1 MRLLKNGLIRVE
13 NLYAMKTC
21 IQLFLLLLF
30 SASAS
35 SFSIDNHKTI
45 NDLVEKEYLKLPQY
59 HSMSKEMWKAFKK
72 GNIEEDSKYLRKRK
86 NWHFYDPTFTFNLE
100 ESLNRR
106 FKELIDTLNKQIND
120 KADIVVIYKTL
131 GGITHYL
138 QDMVVP
144 PHVVPVYHGGS
155 DAFDEYKISKKG
167 QYASIINE
175 VKLKSVN
182 DTSFYDLLNEYAQ
195 LTLTSIKD
203 SITISEDGVNK
214 KITWNWFWESSSIVS
229 FGQYGRLDNNFG
241 KTTFRNR
248 KACYL
253 KNRKYFVCADYYCSF
268 HEARVIAAKDASLRA
283 LLLLDKL
290 LKQRDTLIKSK

>member
-1 MRLLKNGLIRVE
+1 
-13 NLYAMKTC
+13 MKTC

-30 SASAS
+30 SASVS
-35 SFSIDNHKTI
+35 SFSIDNHKI
-45 NDLVEKEYLKLPQY
+45 VNDLVEKEYLKLPQY

-86 NWHFYDPTFTFNLE
+86 NWHFYDPTFTFHLE

-106 FKELIDTLNKQIND
+106 FKELIVTLNKQIND

-138 QDMVVP
+138 QDMAVP

-167 QYASIINE
+167 QYASILNE

-195 LTLTSIKD
+195 LTLNSLKD
-203 SITISEDGVNK
+203 SITITEDGVNK
-214 KITWNWFWESSSIVS
+214 KITWNWFWDASSTVG
-229 FGQYGRLDNNFG
+229 FGHYGRLKNNFG
-241 KTTFRNR
+241 NLKFTN
-248 KACYL
+248 KEAWYL
-253 KNRKYFVCADYYCSF
+253 KKRKYDIKASDYCSF
-268 HEARVIAAKDASLRA
+268 HEARITAAKDASLRA